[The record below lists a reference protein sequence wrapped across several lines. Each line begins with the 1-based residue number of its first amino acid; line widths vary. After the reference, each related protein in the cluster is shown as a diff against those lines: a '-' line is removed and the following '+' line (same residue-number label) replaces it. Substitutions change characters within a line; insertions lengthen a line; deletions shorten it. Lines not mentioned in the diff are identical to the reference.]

1 MDYEEA
7 LETARFF
14 EKNVN
19 ICVEY
24 KDAWMFKNGKKKP
37 GPYNPVVVMKNG
49 DAIPASMYK
58 RTELVRTI
66 QIPKKRGDADAN

>member
-19 ICVEY
+19 LCVEY
-24 KDAWMFKNGKKKP
+24 TDAWVFRNGKKRP
-37 GPYNPVVVMKNG
+37 GVYNPVVVMKSG
-49 DAIPASMYK
+49 DAIPAGLYK
-58 RTELVRTI
+58 PTELLRTI
-66 QIPKKRGDADAN
+66 RIPKEK

>member
-1 MDYEEA
+1 MDYDEA

-24 KDAWMFKNGKKKP
+24 EDAWMFKNSKKKP

-49 DAIPASMYK
+49 DAIPAGLYM
-58 RTELVRTI
+58 RTELVKTF
-66 QIPKKRGDADAN
+66 QISGKRSDTDAN